1 MNSLVIR
8 HLLIFLIGLG
18 TSVALRHGRC
28 SLIANPGPCNGNFEM
43 FAYDFANNV
52 CVEFIYGGCGGNPN
66 RFQTKKECILLCDA
80 LSDEDD
86 EEPMVS
92 TEKYEYMIGQEKT
105 NGTASFNKTTLS
117 EGSKI
122 STKKETT
129 NNHFTLLN

>member
-117 EGSKI
+117 EG
-122 STKKETT
+122 
-129 NNHFTLLN
+129 N